1 MVKKRI
7 KGLVLA
13 GLISVTTIVEMPRE
27 AFTMENGNNIST
39 ERRDELKNLKV
50 FSSFDEGYYAGE
62 THFIIEEKLRDGKEA
77 RRYETTIIY
86 DKLVKKFHQLRDHP
100 QAQNSYYKVDSYTY
114 SMNQNVSASVTF
126 NASYGPFSVSVGA
139 LNASSGY
146 IINVPGGKGVKSKPT
161 IRGDVYEVKTKTN
174 EISSSGAVIGT
185 TYKTFNRAR
194 NVQGYYRIIN

>member
-27 AFTMENGNNIST
+27 AFAMENGNNIST

-126 NASYGPFSVSVGA
+126 NAS
-139 LNASSGY
+139 SGY